1 MKKRRRIEL
10 SLRLEEARA
19 TLEAVA
25 DVLELVKMNGWV
37 DSGDRT
43 GDWVRRLER
52 CARKLRAGIRYVTE
66 DNPTL
71 EGR

>member
-1 MKKRRRIEL
+1 VKKRRRIEL

-19 TLEAVA
+19 TLEALA
-25 DVLELVKMNGWV
+25 DVLALVNMNGWV
-37 DSGDRT
+37 DAGVSD
-43 GDWVRRLER
+43 DWVRRLER

-71 EGR
+71 GAR